1 MANKKDL
8 KEIIG
13 KYIVENYSKNKVEEQ
28 KEDMDVIT
36 TAYNAI
42 QNASDERMFQALRSI
57 TSIKDV
63 AQLYKMLL
71 SFINQN
77 TPAADLSTDQAIQF
91 LSGDDIPVKRDEEEI
106 EQDIEIDSEEETV
119 DEMSTTAGAPAP
131 ATKYAF
137 KRKKK

>member
-28 KEDMDVIT
+28 KEDMDAIT
-36 TAYNAI
+36 IAYNAI
-42 QNASDERMFQALRSI
+42 SNASDERMFQALRSI
-57 TSIKDV
+57 TSLPEV

-91 LSGDDIPVKRDEEEI
+91 LSGKDIDDAEEEI

>member
-42 QNASDERMFQALRSI
+42 ENASDERMFQALRSI
-57 TSIKDV
+57 TSLPEV
-63 AQLYKMLL
+63 AQLYRMLL
-71 SFINQN
+71 DFINQN
-77 TPAADLSTDQAIQF
+77 TPAANLSTDQAIQF
-91 LSGDDIPVKRDEEEI
+91 LSGDDIDDAEEEI
-106 EQDIEIDSEEETV
+106 KQDIEIDSEEETV